1 MDGTIERFYAT
12 GKRKESIAK
21 VWVQAGNGKI
31 TVNNKTLKEYFCR
44 ESLECIIKHPL
55 ITTETLE
62 SVDITATV
70 KGGGLS
76 GQSGALRLGISRALI
91 LTNADLRAPLKIA
104 GFLTRDSR
112 AVERKKYGQPGA
124 RKKIPILQEINA
136 NYSSSFNSSIS
147 FAIWQSFS

>member
-21 VWVQAGNGKI
+21 VWVQAGNGNI

-62 SVDITATV
+62 SVDIKATV

-91 LTNADLRAPLKIA
+91 LTNADLRAPLKKA

-124 RKKIPILQEINA
+124 RKKFQ
-136 NYSSSFNSSIS
+136 
-147 FAIWQSFS
+147 FSKR

>member
-1 MDGTIERFYAT
+1 
-12 GKRKESIAK
+12 
-21 VWVQAGNGKI
+21 
-31 TVNNKTLKEYFCR
+31 
-44 ESLECIIKHPL
+44 LECIIKHPL

-62 SVDITATV
+62 SVDIKATV

-91 LTNADLRAPLKIA
+91 LTNADLRAPLKKA

-124 RKKIPILQEINA
+124 RKKFQ
-136 NYSSSFNSSIS
+136 
-147 FAIWQSFS
+147 FSKR

>member
-21 VWVQAGNGKI
+21 VWVQAGNGNI

-62 SVDITATV
+62 SVDIKATV

-91 LTNADLRAPLKIA
+91 LTNADLRAPLK
-104 GFLTRDSR
+104 
-112 AVERKKYGQPGA
+112 
-124 RKKIPILQEINA
+124 
-136 NYSSSFNSSIS
+136 
-147 FAIWQSFS
+147 

>member
-1 MDGTIERFYAT
+1 MESKNIMDGTIERFYAT

-31 TVNNKTLKEYFCR
+31 TVNNKSLKEYFCR
-44 ESLECIIKHPL
+44 ESLECVIKHPL

-62 SVDITATV
+62 SVDIKATV

-91 LTNADLRAPLKIA
+91 LTNADLRAPLKKA

-124 RKKIPILQEINA
+124 RKKFQ
-136 NYSSSFNSSIS
+136 
-147 FAIWQSFS
+147 FSKR

>member
-1 MDGTIERFYAT
+1 MDGQIERFYAT

-21 VWVQAGNGKI
+21 VWVQAGSGKI
-31 TVNNKTLKEYFCR
+31 IVNNKTLKEYFCR

-62 SVDITATV
+62 SVDIKATV

-91 LTNADLRAPLKIA
+91 LTNASLRAPLKKA

-112 AVERKKYGQPGA
+112 SVERKKYGQPGA
-124 RKKIPILQEINA
+124 RKKFQ
-136 NYSSSFNSSIS
+136 
-147 FAIWQSFS
+147 FSKR